1 MSYFNIFWGYPGAGE
16 EGVTMPGMLGVTPN
30 SLVFRIRGDR
40 EPLVLT
46 DAEVVNIRAEGS
58 LFLRNQV
65 IEVEHIAFNK
75 AGSVVFHPVEESIDQ
90 LLLRISC
97 IGFKPKAQPAEEWDP
112 RRGPPPAKEGE
123 QLDG

>member
-16 EGVTMPGMLGVTPN
+16 EGGAMPGVLGVTPN
-30 SLVFRIRGDR
+30 SLVFRIKGDR

-46 DAEVVNIRAEGS
+46 DTEVVSVKAEGS
-58 LFLRNQV
+58 LLLRSPV
-65 IEVEHIAFNK
+65 IRVEHIAFNK

-97 IGFKPKAQPAEEWDP
+97 IGFKPKARPAEEWDP
-112 RRGPPPAKEGE
+112 GWGPPPAKEGE
-123 QLDG
+123 QQEG